1 MTAESF
7 ADLRPC
13 LLVYDVPTRSGVAN
27 PSGRLRR
34 IAFRVN
40 LSAWVIREDDVPR
53 AYLARIALQG
63 VKWRIVRFDPSEAA
77 NLVQLGIENIR
88 VELRAAVSRARAAAD
103 RYAAELESGEA
114 TTADY
119 VRSARAQVK
128 RLRKLLVDLQA
139 AGMRFG
145 ITATQLNLSAATAAC
160 EAINAGMREKC
171 FAYANAAEVLR
182 DTKTKEGQ
190 ALAAL
195 VEADE
200 VPAEVVADWLRDHG
214 GGPQTQAANRLQNT
228 LFW

>member
-1 MTAESF
+1 MTAKSF

-27 PSGRLRR
+27 PSARLRR

-40 LSAWVIREDDVPR
+40 LSAWVIRESDVPR
-53 AYLARIALQG
+53 AYLARLATRG

-77 NLVQLGIENIR
+77 NLIQLGIENIKS
-88 VELRAAVSRARAAAD
+88 ELRAAVSRARAAAA
-103 RYAAELESGEA
+103 RYAADFESNES
-114 TTADY
+114 TTTDF
-119 VRSARAQVK
+119 VRQARTQVK

-171 FAYANAAEVLR
+171 FAYANSAEILR

-195 VEADE
+195 VDADE
-200 VPAEVVADWLRDHG
+200 VPAEVVADWLRDRD
-214 GGPQTQAANRLQNT
+214 TAETTRAADRLQNA